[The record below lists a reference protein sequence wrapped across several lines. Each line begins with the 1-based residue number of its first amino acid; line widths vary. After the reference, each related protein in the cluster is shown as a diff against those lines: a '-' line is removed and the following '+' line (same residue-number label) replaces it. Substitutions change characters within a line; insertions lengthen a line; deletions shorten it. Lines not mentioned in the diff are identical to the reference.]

1 MKNHASPF
9 SKVLAEAAALSLAA
23 LFAYTAVSKVYDWD
37 GTMRAVKGQV
47 FPDWMTLPLLYGLP
61 ILEVSLAVI
70 LLLPKTRKAAL
81 GISFLLMSAFTGY
94 VALVLT
100 GIFGRIPCSCGGIL
114 SSLDWNEHLVVNL
127 ALMAIA
133 AVGWIMQ
140 SHFNKIKT
148 TKPTMN

>member
-1 MKNHASPF
+1 MKSPI
-9 SKVLAEAAALSLAA
+9 SLTSVLAEGAAWLLAA
-23 LFAYTAVSKVYDWD
+23 LFAYTAVSKVYDWS
-37 GTMRAVKGQV
+37 GTLRAVKGQV

-81 GISFLLMSAFTGY
+81 GISFVLMAAFTGY

-100 GIFGRIPCSCGGIL
+100 GVFGRIPCSCGGIL
-114 SSLDWNEHLVVNL
+114 SSLDWNEHLLVNL
-127 ALMAIA
+127 VLMAIA

-140 SHFNKIKT
+140 SHLIKS
-148 TKPTMN
+148 KQPNPL